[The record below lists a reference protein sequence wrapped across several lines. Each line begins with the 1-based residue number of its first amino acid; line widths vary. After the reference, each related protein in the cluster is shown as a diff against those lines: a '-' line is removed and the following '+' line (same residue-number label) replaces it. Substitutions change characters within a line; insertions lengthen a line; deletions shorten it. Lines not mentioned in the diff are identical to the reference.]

1 MEQRDR
7 DGVCPSDQ
15 ETLSRLTERERE
27 ILRLIFSGKCSND
40 VAVIMGVSK
49 RTVDFHLARAYAK
62 IGAANRYQA
71 FKKAM
76 ELGLVDCEP

>member
-1 MEQRDR
+1 MEEQVRE
-7 DGVCPSDQ
+7 GESLSDQ

-27 ILRLIFSGKCSND
+27 ILRLIFGGKCSCE
-40 VAVIMGVSK
+40 VAAVMCVSK

-71 FKKAM
+71 FLKAAD
-76 ELGLVDCEP
+76 LGLLNPEP